1 MYRVRF
7 PRLGSLLGLLAILM
21 VTLAPTVS
29 QVLASHN
36 RLGDALATYCTAEVQ
51 VAAPAQAGQPA
62 HSTQAHW
69 QACPYCSLIAHF
81 TALPSSPAAVVAPPA
96 ARLPAATVVA
106 AEVRGEVV
114 HTAAQPRAPPVFS

>member
-7 PRLGSLLGLLAILM
+7 PRFGSLLGLLAILM

-36 RLGDALATYCTAEVQ
+36 RLGNALATYCTAEAQ
-51 VAAPAQAGQPA
+51 AAAPAQGGQPA
-62 HSTQAHW
+62 HSAKAHW
-69 QACPYCSLIAHF
+69 QACPYCSLIAHLS
-81 TALPSSPAAVVAPPA
+81 ALPSSPVAVALPPA
-96 ARLPAATVVA
+96 ARLPAMAVA
-106 AEVRGEVV
+106 SAEVRGAVI